1 MTNNLELK
9 IKAKSKQ
16 EVFIR
21 SPNTSNETGDFCINL
36 SDQIKEIAS
45 IFLEKTKDKEIQII
59 SHFDTDGITSAAI
72 MIQTLN
78 GLDRKFNLKIVKNL
92 DQNFI
97 KNLQK
102 NKIILFLDLASG
114 SLDYI
119 KESGLKEVFIIDHHE
134 IAQKIPDNVKIIT
147 PQLYEKQ
154 KISSSGLTYLFSKEL
169 DPKNKKFAK
178 LGIIG
183 MVGDRLEKEI
193 EKFDMLGDSE
203 IKIKKGLLIYPATR
217 PLNRVLE
224 FSSNPY
230 IPGVTGDAVGVIE
243 LLREANLNPIKGKYK
258 SLLELNE
265 KEMEA
270 ITTSIMLRN
279 PQSANKK
286 IIGDIFLIKLYNQLE
301 DTREIS
307 AKINACSRS
316 GQSEIAIQ
324 FCMEIPSA
332 KKAAETTYLKYK
344 QELISGL
351 DFIKKTEKIQGENF
365 VIINAKNK
373 IKDTMIGTI
382 ASILSNSS
390 IYKEE
395 TIIIALAL
403 DETEKKIKISARNVG
418 DKGRNVRE
426 ILSRIIH
433 LIGGEVGGHEFAA
446 GGIIDKEKE
455 QEFIEHLKRNL
466 EIEVIKI

>member
-1 MTNNLELK
+1 MKDSLELK
-9 IKAKSKQ
+9 IK
-16 EVFIR
+16 
-21 SPNTSNETGDFCINL
+21 
-36 SDQIKEIAS
+36 EIVS

-72 MIQTLN
+72 MVQTLKE
-78 GLDRKFNLKIVKNL
+78 LDRKFNLKIVKSL
-92 DQNFI
+92 DLNFI

-114 SLDYI
+114 SLEHI
-119 KESGLKEVFIIDHHE
+119 KNSGLEEVFIIDHHE
-134 IAQKIPDNVKIIT
+134 ITKKIPENIKIIN
-147 PQLYEKQ
+147 PQLHEKQ
-154 KISSSGLTYLFSKEL
+154 KISSSGLTYLFSKEIN
-169 DPKNKKFAK
+169 PENKKFAK
-178 LGIIG
+178 LAILGMIG
-183 MVGDRLEKEI
+183 DQLEKEI
-193 EKFDMLGDSE
+193 EKLNNEILEDSE
-203 IKIKKGLLIYPATR
+203 VKRKRGLLIYPSTR
-217 PLNRVLE
+217 PLNRILE

-230 IPGVTGDAVGVIE
+230 IPGVTGDAKGVIE
-243 LLREANLNPIKGKYK
+243 LLREINLNPIKGKYK

-265 KEMEA
+265 KEMERLV
-270 ITTSIMLRN
+270 TSIMLRN
-279 PQSANKK
+279 PQSKNKK

-301 DTREIS
+301 DGRELS

-316 GQSEIAIQ
+316 GKSEIALQ

-332 KKAAETTYLKYK
+332 KKAVEKIHLKYK

-351 DFIKKTEKIQGENF
+351 NFIQKTEKIIGENF

-395 TIIIALAL
+395 TIIIAMVLN
-403 DETEKKIKISARNVG
+403 ETENKIKISARNVG
-418 DKGRNVRE
+418 NQGRNVRE
-426 ILSRIIH
+426 MLDGIIT

-446 GGIIDKEKE
+446 GGIIDREKE
-455 QEFIEHLKRNL
+455 QEFTELLKKNL
-466 EIEVIKI
+466 EIEVIKV

>member
-1 MTNNLELK
+1 MQNSLELK
-9 IKAKSKQ
+9 
-16 EVFIR
+16 
-21 SPNTSNETGDFCINL
+21 
-36 SDQIKEIAS
+36 IKEIAS
-45 IFLEKTKDKEIQII
+45 IFLEKTKDKEIQVI

-72 MIQTLN
+72 IVQALR
-78 GLDRKFNLKIVKNL
+78 GLDRKFNLKIIKNL
-92 DQNFI
+92 DKDFI

-119 KESGLKEVFIIDHHE
+119 KDWGLNEVFIIDHHE
-134 IAQKIPDNVKIIT
+134 IIQKIPENVKIIN
-147 PQLYEKQ
+147 PQLHEKQ
-154 KISSSGLTYLFSKEL
+154 KISSSGLAYLFSKEIN
-169 DPKNKKFAK
+169 PENKKLVK
-178 LGIIG
+178 LAVIG

-193 EKFDMLGDSE
+193 EKFEAFDDSE

-230 IPGVTGDAVGVIE
+230 IPGVTGDANGVIE
-243 LLREANLNPIKGKYK
+243 LLREASLSPTKGKYK
-258 SLLELNE
+258 SLLELDE
-265 KEMEA
+265 KEMEKL
-270 ITTSIMLRN
+270 ITAIMLRN
-279 PQSANKK
+279 PKSKEKK
-286 IIGDIFLIKLYNQLE
+286 IIGDIFLVKLYNQLE
-301 DTREIS
+301 DAREIS

-316 GQSEIAIQ
+316 GQSEIAAQ
-324 FCMEIPSA
+324 FCLEIPSA
-332 KKAAETTYLKYK
+332 KKAAEKIYLKYK

-351 DFIKKTEKIQGENF
+351 SFIKESEKINGENF

-382 ASILSNSS
+382 ASILSNSPL
-390 IYKEE
+390 YKEE
-395 TIIIALAL
+395 TTIIAMAFN
-403 DETEKKIKISARNVG
+403 ETGKKIKISARNVG

-426 ILSRIIH
+426 ILNNIIS

-446 GGIIDKEKE
+446 GGIIDREKE
-455 QEFIEHLKRNL
+455 QEFLDCLKRNL